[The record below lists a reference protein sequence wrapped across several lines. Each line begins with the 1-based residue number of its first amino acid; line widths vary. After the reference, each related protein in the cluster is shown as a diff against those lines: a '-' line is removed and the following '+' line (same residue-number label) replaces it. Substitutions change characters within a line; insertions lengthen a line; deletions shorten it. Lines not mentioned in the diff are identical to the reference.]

1 MTWLKIYVVD
11 AIQWFPARPS
21 RPSTSS
27 ETLLL
32 PSLCAGCQ
40 QNIKRSRDVESNE
53 ITHLLLSDRALS
65 SSAKKDPV
73 DDCVRLGRLLILLLL
88 TLFLRCRFDV
98 ELNARGRHSH
108 NFLSNFKATN
118 TAYNQDREV
127 NSKGFTATD

>member
-53 ITHLLLSDRALS
+53 ITHLLLSDRALRS
-65 SSAKKDPV
+65 RLLFALRLVLSLSPSKTYCLLFIFLWSLVVRQKRTQLTIAFASAGVIHPPPPPV
-73 DDCVRLGRLLILLLL
+73 DGAIYVYSICV
-88 TLFLRCRFDV
+88 
-98 ELNARGRHSH
+98 
-108 NFLSNFKATN
+108 
-118 TAYNQDREV
+118 
-127 NSKGFTATD
+127 